1 MPLFENQSRNDLR
14 QMYIDAWRKYRER
27 LPLEPLEAQIAD
39 VIADHPE
46 YHALF
51 DDSETA
57 LTRDFTPESGQTNP
71 FLHMSLHLTVR
82 DQVATDRPAGI
93 RAAYEQLIRRRDAH
107 AVEHAIV
114 EHLAEALW
122 QAQRDGVP
130 PNEQVYL
137 RRVQKMTR

>member
-1 MPLFENQSRNDLR
+1 MPLFQNQSRDDLR
-14 QMYIDAWRKYRER
+14 RMYVDAWRKYRER
-27 LPLEPLEAQIAD
+27 TVLEPLEAQIAQ
-39 VIADHPE
+39 VIVEHPE
-46 YHALF
+46 YHALLE
-51 DDSETA
+51 DSDAA
-57 LTRDFTPESGQTNP
+57 LSRDFTPESGQSNP

-93 RAAYEQLIRRRDAH
+93 RAAYEALARRRDPH

-122 QAQRDGVP
+122 QAQRDGTP

-137 RRVQKMTR
+137 RRVQKLAR